1 MRDFL
6 ENRPVVATSAQAPMI
21 KPVDSPLLHPSL
33 RIDSPQSQEFPK
45 LELKKDAE
53 GKIKEIVVHCHC
65 GERVVLQCTY

>member
-6 ENRPVVATSAQAPMI
+6 ENRPVVATSAQAPI
-21 KPVDSPLLHPSL
+21 KKPVDSPLLHHSL
-33 RIDSPQSQEFPK
+33 RIDSPQNQEFPK